1 MFGRE
6 VFINSGCHFQNQG
19 GITIGEWA
27 VVGAGAVV
35 TRDVPPR
42 CIAGGVP
49 ARVIKMIE

>member
-6 VFINSGCHFQNQG
+6 VFINSGCHFQDQG

-27 VVGAGAVV
+27 VVCAGAVV

-49 ARVIKMIE
+49 ARVI